1 MALDDFGTGFSS
13 MAYLERLPVDTI
25 KIDQT
30 FIRNLVLGKDSR
42 AIVDAI
48 IAMSRALG
56 KTVVAEG
63 VETEEQL
70 AALLQMGCDR
80 IQGYLVAPAVDAPAL
95 AALVRAP
102 QSGRRPGVAVVG
114 GSAKP

>member
-30 FIRNLVLGKDSR
+30 FVRNLALGKDSR
-42 AIVDAI
+42 AIVSAI

-56 KTVVAEG
+56 KTAVAEG
-63 VETEEQL
+63 VETDTQL
-70 AALLQMGCDR
+70 QILRQLGCHR
-80 IQGYLVAPAVDAPAL
+80 IQGYLVSPAV
-95 AALVRAP
+95 AANEFSRI
-102 QSGRRPGVAVVG
+102 AVVK
-114 GSAKP
+114 ALTPHE